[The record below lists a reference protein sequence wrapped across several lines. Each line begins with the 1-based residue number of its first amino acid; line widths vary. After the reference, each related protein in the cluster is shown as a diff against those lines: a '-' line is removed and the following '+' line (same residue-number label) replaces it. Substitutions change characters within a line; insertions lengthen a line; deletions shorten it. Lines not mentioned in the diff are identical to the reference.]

1 MARKKQIFLRN
12 SIRLETKSPRPSA
25 FRARTTEEKSNVKRV
40 WMKDLFQAW
49 RLGENFFFTTAGI
62 ISHNR
67 IMKKYLTKAA
77 LASLILIMAPVT
89 PTVSQE
95 ETRIPLTFKN
105 VVGTWALK
113 YSGNYGYQFSFYAN
127 YRALVILYLN
137 METLVF
143 KGVYTL
149 DEGNKLKINIYEMKD
164 ERRAGVPGK
173 GFVKAK
179 SSYFLFNGYETARQ
193 GRTTLFLRPR
203 AIIIDG
209 NNSEGYF
216 EPLLKLAKI

>member
-1 MARKKQIFLRN
+1 MIIRKYECGR
-12 SIRLETKSPRPSA
+12 SA
-25 FRARTTEEKSNVKRV
+25 VE
-40 WMKDLFQAW
+40 
-49 RLGENFFFTTAGI
+49 FFFTSSGI
-62 ISHNR
+62 VSHNCT
-67 IMKKYLTKAA
+67 MKQRLLSAA
-77 LASLILIMAPVT
+77 LAAFIVISGSAALTSGQDDA
-89 PTVSQE
+89 
-95 ETRIPLTFKN
+95 RIPLTFKN
-105 VVGTWALK
+105 IVGTWALK
-113 YSGNYGYQFSFYAN
+113 YSGNFGYQFSFYAN

-143 KGVYTL
+143 KGVYTIE
-149 DEGNKLKINIYEMKD
+149 DGGRLKINIYEMKE
-164 ERRAGVPGK
+164 ERRAGVPSR

-179 SSYFLFNGYETARQ
+179 SSYFLFNGYETAKQ